1 MQALLNKLFLFD
13 QNKIKS
19 ILKESLKGNSIKID

>member
-13 QNKIKS
+13 QNKIES
-19 ILKESLKGNSIKID
+19 ILKEYLKGNSIKID

>member
-13 QNKIKS
+13 QNKIES
-19 ILKESLKGNSIKID
+19 ILKEYLKRNSIKID